1 MKDHLIQPYGGSLI
15 NLIVEN
21 EKAEELKTQSNE
33 WLSWDLTDRQ
43 ICDLELLLNGG
54 FSPLTGFMGK
64 VDYESVCTNMR
75 LHDGTLWPLP
85 ITLDVTDDVADK
97 VQAGSKLALRHPEGI
112 LLAVLHIEDKWKAD
126 KKHEAKN
133 VLGSVSAE
141 HPGVRYLLNDTHPW
155 YLGGK
160 IEGIQLP
167 EHYDFSN
174 LRLTPADLRHEFSRT
189 RNPMHRAH
197 YELTLRAGKEHESN
211 LLIHPVVGMTKPG
224 DIDHYTRVRCYQ
236 ALLPHYPKHT
246 VKLSLLPLA
255 MRMGGPISP

>member
-1 MKDHLIQPYGGSLI
+1 M
-15 NLIVEN
+15 IVEN
-21 EKAEELKTQSNE
+21 EKAEGLKTQSNE

-75 LHDGTLWPLP
+75 LHEGTLWPLP

-97 VQAGSKLALRHPEGI
+97 VQEGNKLVLRHPEGI
-112 LLAVLHIEDKWKAD
+112 MLAVLHIEDKWKAD

-167 EHYDFSN
+167 EHYDFNN
-174 LRLTPADLRHEFSRT
+174 LRLTPADLRHEFSRLGW
-189 RNPMHRAH
+189 RKIIAFQPRKPMHRAH
-197 YELTLRAGKEHESN
+197 YELTLRAVKEHESN
-211 LLIHPVVGMTKPG
+211 LLIHPVVGLTKPG

-255 MRMGGPISP
+255 MRIGGPRLARYNP